1 MSEPITFFYDFSS
14 PYSYL
19 AATQIERV
27 AGAHGAQVRWR
38 PMLLG
43 AVFKA
48 IGSPNVPL
56 LAQSEPKRRYLS
68 RDVADWAE
76 FWNVPFGWPTRF
88 PMRTVLPL
96 RLALA
101 AGDEKIAALSLAI
114 FRAYWVEDRD
124 IADLAVNTEI
134 ARAAGLDAA
143 TVERASAPDPAIKQA
158 LIDSTD
164 EALAAGVCGAPSFV
178 VRGHLFWGQDR
189 LDLVDRT
196 LAGWNPP
203 TLD

>member
-1 MSEPITFFYDFSS
+1 MSHVTFYYDFSS
-14 PYSYL
+14 PYAYL
-19 AATQIERV
+19 GATQIERV
-27 AGAHGAQVRWR
+27 ARGRGAEVRWR

-48 IGSPNVPL
+48 IGTPTVPL
-56 LAQSEPKRRYLS
+56 LAQPQAKQRYLS
-68 RDVADWAE
+68 RDLGDWADY
-76 FWNVPFGWPTRF
+76 WSVPFSWPSRF

-101 AGDEKIAALSLAI
+101 AGDAHIAPLSHAL

-124 IADLAVNTEI
+124 IADLATVTAI
-134 ARAAGLDAA
+134 AKSVGLDDA
-143 TVERASAPDPAIKQA
+143 TIKRASDPDPAIKQA
-158 LIDSTD
+158 LIDSTN
-164 EALAAGVCGAPSFV
+164 EAVAAGVCGAPSFV

-196 LAGWNPP
+196 LAGWEPP
-203 TLD
+203 TF